1 VAALEDKYPLLL
13 TETLFLYK
21 KRMAVLKGG
30 KLKDPQS
37 MTTEEKLQA
46 SQASS
51 KSVDGGGGHHMNLVF
66 VEYINFRYVDYI
78 NKYANLS
85 FC

>member
-1 VAALEDKYPLLL
+1 
-13 TETLFLYK
+13 
-21 KRMAVLKGG
+21 MAVLKGG

-66 VEYINFRYVDYI
+66 VEYINFQYLDYI
-78 NKYANLS
+78 N
-85 FC
+85 